1 MQKDK
6 ILIVDDSEMNRA
18 ILADMLEDYEIIEA
32 EDGVQAMEVL
42 QQQHDSIGLVLL
54 DLVMPRMNGFEV
66 LSGMSANH
74 WNEDIPVILV
84 SAEREASQ
92 VERAFELGATDFIM
106 RPFDSFLVRQRVVN
120 TLLLYAKQK
129 QLVAM
134 VEEQLEEKEKYSSA
148 MIDILSHIVETR
160 NGESGLHVLH
170 VRAITEFFLR
180 ALKRST
186 DRYSLPEDVITLIG
200 NASALHDI
208 GKMEIDE
215 AVLNKPGKLTA
226 EEFEVMKAHT
236 LIGAR
241 MLAGE
246 AIDQENPLVKTAYE
260 ICRWHH
266 ERYDGRGYP
275 DGLVGEDIPISAQV
289 VALADVYDALVSVRV
304 YKAAY
309 DHDTAVRM
317 ILNGECGVFN
327 PLLMDCLR
335 RNEKDLRLK
344 LQSNVAAEL
353 SRQGLRKLTVA
364 ATTGKSGDISE
375 RAAPAGS

>member
-1 MQKDK
+1 MRKDK

-18 ILADMLEDYEIIEA
+18 ILADMLEDYETIEA

-42 QQQHDSIGLVLL
+42 QRQHDSLGLVLL
-54 DLVMPRMNGFEV
+54 DIVMPHMDGFEV
-66 LSGMSANH
+66 LSAMNENH
-74 WNEDIPVILV
+74 WIGDIPVILV
-84 SAEREASQ
+84 SAEREASR

-106 RPFDSFLVRQRVVN
+106 RPFDSFIVRQRVVN

-186 DRYSLPEDVITLIG
+186 DRYSLPEEVITLIG

-215 AVLNKPGKLTA
+215 AILNKPGRLTA
-226 EEFEVMKAHT
+226 EEFEIMKTHT
-236 LIGAR
+236 LIGAE

-246 AIDQENPLVKTAYE
+246 DVDQDNPLVKTAYE

-266 ERYDGRGYP
+266 ERYDGLGYP
-275 DGLVGEDIPISAQV
+275 DGLAGEDIPIAAQV

-317 ILNGECGVFN
+317 ILNGECGKFN

-335 RNEKDLRLK
+335 KNEKELRLK
-344 LQSNVAAEL
+344 LQGNIAAEL
-353 SRQGLRKLTVA
+353 NRQGVRNLASAVR
-364 ATTGKSGDISE
+364 TGKSGGVPG
-375 RAAPAGS
+375 RAAAAGS